1 MKYFFAKSIAHRL
14 FDGVT
19 FSPAEMHGG
28 ALTGIYAT
36 EDEAEISKLSVNRE
50 VEEITEDM
58 FLKKKHLL
66 GSPSDKLP
74 AYNHQSHLSLQRNP
88 GVVVAG
94 TDRPFNETPSTIDDA
109 ITLRQVPV

>member
-58 FLKKKHLL
+58 FLKKKASSGL
-66 GSPSDKLP
+66 SERQI
-74 AYNHQSHLSLQRNP
+74 ASLQSSI
-88 GVVVAG
+88 
-94 TDRPFNETPSTIDDA
+94 TP
-109 ITLRQVPV
+109 VPAKKSGCGGCGN